1 VKIGED
7 SVNFG
12 PAGKVRRNKYRKKLK
27 KRKYDIRIRWSKIL
41 KKKDKGHLQNTTQ
54 KTKDRAT
61 RTPAANNEA
70 TDSRFLSG

>member
-1 VKIGED
+1 MFDD

-41 KKKDKGHLQNTTQ
+41 KKKGQRTS
-54 KTKDRAT
+54 TKHYT
-61 RTPAANNEA
+61 EN
-70 TDSRFLSG
+70 